1 MCFEHIHSLTHSVPP
16 SAHGSPV
23 SSLVVSLLLLSHF
36 SNLDCTSHRKRVVSI
51 FLGYTYDRKCVV
63 SVFLGLN
70 SPINMVNPSFID
82 FSCLDFSPLRM
93 NWASFLTQFICWAPG
108 LVLFRGIVNSATVSM
123 AVQTSLWHTDFGLQV
138 HTMEWHRWMTQRS

>member
-36 SNLDCTSHRKRVVSI
+36 SNLDCTSHRKHVVSI

-70 SPINMVNPSFID
+70 SPINMVNPSFIN

-93 NWASFLTQFICWAPG
+93 NRASFLTQFICWAPG

-123 AVQTSLWHTDFGLQV
+123 AVQASLWHTDFSLQV